1 MSYEIFY
8 DKAFIKVGDRFIPLV
23 NQGSNNCFEFGLNGR
38 EIPEKN
44 WNILNFR
51 CRSKVLFTEN
61 EINELAEHIEEIAQK
76 DGTIMKSR
84 YRAFAPGEL
93 RGWFIAGMKRAYTVE
108 EYVKC
113 GNMPYFVC
121 HGKELPDKV
130 AFTTTAQLEELI
142 AKYADVKEVN
152 IAFANNR
159 TVYRPKLPKPD
170 KLAGLEKAYVLGK
183 KDDGGRY
190 KYLCRFRKRR
200 YTFATDLKLPYVRLF
215 ATEKEI
221 RGYLQKNREK
231 LASLGLEVL
240 CVDNPRLKREEMT
253 A

>member
-8 DKAFIKVGDRFIPLV
+8 DKAFIKVGDKYIPLV

-51 CRSKVLFTEN
+51 CRNKVLFTEA
-61 EINELAEHIEEIAQK
+61 EIQELAEYIEKIAQR

-93 RGWFIAGMKRAYTVE
+93 RNWLLAGMKRAYTVE

-113 GNMPYFVC
+113 GNTPFFICY
-121 HGKELPDKV
+121 GKEVSDKI
-130 AFTTTAQLEELI
+130 AFTTTVQLEELI
-142 AKYADVKEVN
+142 TKYADVKEVN

-170 KLAGLEKAYVLGK
+170 KLAGIEKVYVLGK
-183 KDDGGRY
+183 KIDISRY
-190 KYLCRFRKRR
+190 KYLCRYRKRR

-231 LASLGLEVL
+231 LASLSLEVL

-253 A
+253 V